1 MRDAINTPTDDPL
14 LAVSAMAAATQ
25 RVGSAV
31 TVCSTYERP
40 YAFTRK
46 MTTLAHIRASQRGG
60 TGAVEDRAPPAWA
73 SVTQRAVAAI
83 AYEVESVDAE
93 TRVVLQPEL
102 VANEQLP
109 PVARDPR
116 VSAALESPL
125 RPEE

>member
-1 MRDAINTPTDDPL
+1 
-14 LAVSAMAAATQ
+14 VVVQ
-25 RVGSAV
+25 
-31 TVCSTYERP
+31 ER
-40 YAFTRK
+40 
-46 MTTLAHIRASQRGG
+46 
-60 TGAVEDRAPPAWA
+60 VEDRAPPAWV
-73 SVTQRAVAAI
+73 SVTHRAVAAI

>member
-1 MRDAINTPTDDPL
+1 VRDAINTPTDDPL

-25 RVGSAV
+25 RVGFAV

-60 TGAVEDRAPPAWA
+60 TGAVEDRALPAWV
-73 SVTQRAVAAI
+73 SVTHRAVAAI

-93 TRVVLQPEL
+93 TRVVIRRGHADTADPLHLGFGDDSL
-102 VANEQLP
+102 VG
-109 PVARDPR
+109 V
-116 VSAALESPL
+116 PL
-125 RPEE
+125 SHLRG